1 MDRRTRAAVTT
12 LLALSCQCSKPAGL
26 APLCLGQRACG
37 PGQYRTHC
45 PLDGAWAPPALPR
58 ASWRL
63 GPLAGS
69 RMLLGCALTWSWVL
83 PEVITTRSYQIRPG
97 PKSTG
102 RCPYKKRA
110 IWVQTEGRRSE
121 VDRDRGWRDVSV
133 SEECQQLP
141 DAREAQRICPG
152 AFSGSTLA
160 LRLAQGREKLCSVV
174 FNPTVWS
181 FVAAAPGVVPP
192 PAVFL

>member
-1 MDRRTRAAVTT
+1 MNY
-12 LLALSCQCSKPAGL
+12 KGPAWTE
-26 APLCLGQRACG
+26 G
-37 PGQYRTHC
+37 PGLLSPPSLLSAASAVSLQDSHPC
-45 PLDGAWAPPALPR
+45 VLDRGHVGQVSTEHTAPWTVP
-58 ASWRL
+58 
-63 GPLAGS
+63 GPLLPCHGPP
-69 RMLLGCALTWSWVL
+69 GGWVL

-133 SEECQQLP
+133 SEECQQPP